1 MRYQLDL
8 TLRRAEGAL
17 ARVLGTTE
25 RRGFQPLRVDGDAQS
40 DGEKWQLRMTVEG
53 QREPEGLQL
62 QLAKLYDC
70 LSVEVRP
77 FVSSAAVANIADAP
91 HPSLLT
97 TA

>member
-25 RRGFQPLRVDGDAQS
+25 RRGFQPLSVDGETQA
-40 DGEKWQLRMTVEG
+40 DGDRWHLRMTVEG
-53 QREPEGLQL
+53 AREPEGLQQ

-70 LSVEVRP
+70 LAVDVRE
-77 FVSSAAVANIADAP
+77 A
-91 HPSLLT
+91 
-97 TA
+97 

>member
-17 ARVLGTTE
+17 VRVLGTAE
-25 RRGFQPLRVDGDAQS
+25 RRGFQPVRVDGDAS
-40 DGEKWQLRMTVEG
+40 GDGDQWRLRMTVEG

-70 LSVEVRP
+70 LSVEVQP
-77 FVSSAAVANIADAP
+77 CP
-91 HPSLLT
+91 
-97 TA
+97 

>member
-25 RRGFQPLRVDGDAQS
+25 RRGFQPISVDGEARP
-40 DGEKWQLRMTVEG
+40 DGDRWHLRMTVEG
-53 QREPEGLQL
+53 DREPESLQQ

-70 LSVEVRP
+70 LDVQ
-77 FVSSAAVANIADAP
+77 VSPCA
-91 HPSLLT
+91 
-97 TA
+97 

>member
-17 ARVLGTTE
+17 VRVLGTTE
-25 RRGFQPLRVDGDAQS
+25 RRGFQPVRIDGDAGVDGDQ
-40 DGEKWQLRMTVEG
+40 WQLRMTVEG

-70 LSVEVRP
+70 LSVEVQSCP
-77 FVSSAAVANIADAP
+77 
-91 HPSLLT
+91 
-97 TA
+97 